1 MSTILTSDKILRDI
15 IKNLNLNIKNK
26 VKPLEDKLNIIN
38 KNILNFEDK
47 KGKVFDLYEEGIISK
62 DVLTNRLGYIS
73 NQIEVYLINRSQIEK
88 ELQENNSEP
97 ITFDKV
103 KQLLQ
108 KFNDLIR
115 VTESTK
121 QKLILQLI
129 INKITINNNRELD
142 SIALHFNRKIEKY
155 LLGIEE
161 DGTPSQVS
169 SSFSFTIV
177 I

>member
-1 MSTILTSDKILRDI
+1 MLLGILQSLIT
-15 IKNLNLNIKNK
+15 
-26 VKPLEDKLNIIN
+26 
-38 KNILNFEDK
+38 
-47 KGKVFDLYEEGIISK
+47 EGIILK
-62 DVLTNRLGYIS
+62 DVLTNRLEYIS
-73 NQIEVYLINRSQIEK
+73 NQIEVYLINKSRIEK
-88 ELQENNSEP
+88 ELQENTSEP

-115 VTESTK
+115 GTESTK

-129 INKITINNNRELD
+129 ITKITINNNRELD
-142 SIALHFNRKIEKY
+142 SITLHFNRKIEKY

-161 DGTPSQVS
+161 DGTSQQVS